1 MNFGR
6 SITIPAAMACML
18 SSPIAILP
26 YAAQADELS
35 QAKAKDEAL
44 QQRVDQLAQI
54 PAPGAV
60 YPGGPP
66 APSAGAGIVGGSFPR
81 SFLIP
86 GTDTSLRVGGEIRA
100 NVMHWFTGG
109 NPNSTP
115 LSSTNFGN
123 NGS

>member
-1 MNFGR
+1 MNLGR
-6 SITIPAAMACML
+6 SVTIPAALACML

-60 YPGGPP
+60 YPGGPA

-86 GTDTSLRVGGEIRA
+86 GTDTSIRVGGEIRTTLTY
-100 NVMHWFTGG
+100 F
-109 NPNSTP
+109 
-115 LSSTNFGN
+115 
-123 NGS
+123 